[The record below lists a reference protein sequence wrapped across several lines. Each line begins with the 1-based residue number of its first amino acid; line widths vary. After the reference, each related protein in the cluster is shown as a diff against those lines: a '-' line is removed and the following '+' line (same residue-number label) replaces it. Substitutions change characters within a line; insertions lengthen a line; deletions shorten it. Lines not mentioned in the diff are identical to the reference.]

1 MAKAIDKA
9 CSHKKTTLVRALLR
23 VRFQTSENKDVNKM
37 KALITETVGKAPI
50 RPCIES
56 KTTEH

>member
-1 MAKAIDKA
+1 
-9 CSHKKTTLVRALLR
+9 
-23 VRFQTSENKDVNKM
+23 VNKM

-56 KTTEH
+56 KTTEHWTHYPTIVCFLETPEQNQKKL